1 MRLPFGVRAVRF
13 GSPVRRELPLYFPE
27 HRALAVGDSIVGF
40 RRGLRVWAQVRTTK
54 RRTWYESRFL
64 PTLRPLLELEPEHVL
79 VTHGDPV
86 VGTGTR
92 ALASALERDPIEY

>member
-1 MRLPFGVRAVRF
+1 
-13 GSPVRRELPLYFPE
+13 
-27 HRALAVGDSIVGF
+27 
-40 RRGLRVWAQVRTTK
+40 VRTTK